1 MDSSI
6 GRATEQ
12 DDAPAG
18 ATSVAVGVQLLTPG
32 MRWMLYIASGLVFI
46 VGIQLFIGSEFTD
59 RFFAWTVKPSLT
71 AAFLGGAYWAS
82 FSLEWLAA
90 RQGIWARARIAV
102 PAVLTFTTLTLIAT
116 LLHLDKFHLNSP
128 NPETVLA
135 TWAWIVVYAGVPGAM
150 SLLLLGQLRAPGVD
164 PPRRLPMPRPIA
176 GGLGLAGAALIG
188 LGMALF
194 LAPTA
199 TLGLWPWLLTPL
211 TARAVGAWL
220 IGLGIAM
227 VHAAWEAD
235 WERVRPAMI
244 GLAVFGALQL
254 VNLLRY
260 PTVVNWSSPTAW
272 VYAAGVTAALVMGCY
287 GLWAARRT
295 SAAD

>member
-1 MDSSI
+1 MDSSV
-6 GRATEQ
+6 GRIEARDRVT
-12 DDAPAG
+12 DG
-18 ATSVAVGVQLLTPG
+18 ATPLAAGVQPLTAG
-32 MRWMLYIASGLVFI
+32 MRRMLYIAAGLVFI

-59 RFFAWTVKPSLT
+59 RYFAWTVKPSLT

-90 RQGIWARARIAV
+90 RQAAWARARVAV

-128 NPETVLA
+128 NGETVLA
-135 TWAWIVVYAGVPGAM
+135 TWAWIAVYAGVPGAM
-150 SLLLLGQLRAPGVD
+150 SLLLLRQLRVPGGD
-164 PPRRLPMPRPIA
+164 PPRRLPIPRPVA
-176 GGLGLAGAALIG
+176 VGLGVAGVALIVFG
-188 LGMALF
+188 VALF
-194 LAPTA
+194 VAPAA

-220 IGLGIAM
+220 IGLGLA
-227 VHAAWEAD
+227 VAHSGWEAD
-235 WERVRPAMI
+235 WERVQPGMV

-260 PTVVNWSSPTAW
+260 PAVVSWGSLSAW
-272 VYAAGVTAALVMGCY
+272 VYVAGVTAALALGGY
-287 GLWAARRT
+287 GLWSARR
-295 SAAD
+295 A

>member
-1 MDSSI
+1 MTD
-6 GRATEQ
+6 
-12 DDAPAG
+12 G
-18 ATSVAVGVQLLTPG
+18 ATPLAAGVQPLTAG
-32 MRWMLYIASGLVFI
+32 MRRMLYIAAGLVFI

-59 RFFAWTVKPSLT
+59 RYFAWTVKPSLT

-90 RQGIWARARIAV
+90 RQAAWARARVAV

-128 NPETVLA
+128 NGETVLA
-135 TWAWIVVYAGVPGAM
+135 TWAWIAVYAGVPGAM
-150 SLLLLGQLRAPGVD
+150 SLLLLRQLRVPGGD
-164 PPRRLPMPRPIA
+164 PPRRLPIPRPVA
-176 GGLGLAGAALIG
+176 VGLGVAGVALIVFG
-188 LGMALF
+188 VALF
-194 LAPTA
+194 VAPAA

-220 IGLGIAM
+220 IGLGLA
-227 VHAAWEAD
+227 VAHSGWEAD
-235 WERVRPAMI
+235 WERVQPGMV

-260 PTVVNWSSPTAW
+260 PAVVSWGSLSAW
-272 VYAAGVTAALVMGCY
+272 VYVAGVTAALALGGY
-287 GLWAARRT
+287 GLWSARR
-295 SAAD
+295 A